1 LWSLYDWLVHS
12 KEDFMS
18 RRFRVYLP
26 LALALPLALSGTF
39 ALGATAFAAGA
50 APPAPC
56 TAATAQVQQ
65 LSSAVTGLGTALSAT
80 PPDPVKLGQSA
91 GNLMDAVIAAVNA
104 GCLPALPTPSGLP
117 TPANAHQCLV
127 DEVQLRQATLGII
140 AAGIATPP
148 NLPAALQAATALAS
162 ALTAINSDACLP
174 VSLPVPTVPPAAPP
188 V

>member
-1 LWSLYDWLVHS
+1 
-12 KEDFMS
+12 MS
-18 RRFRVYLP
+18 RRSRFYLP
-26 LALALPLALSGTF
+26 LALPLALSGTV
-39 ALGATAFAAGA
+39 ALGATASAASA
-50 APPAPC
+50 APAAAC

-65 LSSAVTGLGTALSAT
+65 LSSAVTSLGTALSAT
-80 PPDPVKLGQSA
+80 PPDPATLGQDA

-104 GCLPALPTPSGLP
+104 GCLPALPTPSGAP
-117 TPANAHQCLV
+117 TPANAHKCLV

-148 NLPAALQAATALAS
+148 NLTAALQAATALAS

-174 VSLPVPTVPPAAPP
+174 VLLPVPTVPPAAPP